1 MKFLIKLCK
10 TLNENKIEYAIAGGW
25 AVALHKIPRA
35 TFDVDLVLK
44 ISSENFINI
53 EKILNQLGLVSQI
66 PVNADQMFKFRL
78 EYIQNKNLIAWNFV
92 NPLMPSEVVDLILTE
107 NKSDLE
113 IEIKKIG
120 DCKIPVLSVKS
131 LIQLKKKSN
140 RPQDQEDIKW
150 LQKLIS

>member
-10 TLNENKIEYAIAGGW
+10 TLNQNKIEYAVAGGW
-25 AVALHKIPRA
+25 AVALHQIPRA

-44 ISSENFINI
+44 ITAQNFNNI

-66 PVNADQMFKFRL
+66 PVNADQIFKFRL
-78 EYIQNKNLIAWNFV
+78 EYIQNKNLVAWNFI

-107 NKSDLE
+107 DKNDLE
-113 IEIKKIG
+113 IEIRKVG
-120 DCKIPVLSVKS
+120 DCKIPVLSAKS

>member
-10 TLNENKIEYAIAGGW
+10 TLNDNKIEYAIAGGW
-25 AVALHKIPRA
+25 AVALHQIPRA

-44 ISSENFINI
+44 ISAQNFINI

-66 PVNADQMFKFRL
+66 PVNADQIFKFRL

-92 NPLMPSEVVDLILTE
+92 NPLIPSEVVDLILTE

-113 IEIKKIG
+113 IEIKKVG
-120 DCKIPVLSVKS
+120 DCKIPVLSAKS